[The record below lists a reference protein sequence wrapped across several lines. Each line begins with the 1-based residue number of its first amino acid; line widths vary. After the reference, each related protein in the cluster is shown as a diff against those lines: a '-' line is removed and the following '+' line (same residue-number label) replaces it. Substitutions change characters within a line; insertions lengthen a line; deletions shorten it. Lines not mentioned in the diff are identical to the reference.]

1 MQCTACRTPLAPHM
15 RFCPLCASPV
25 TTGSGTAPADP
36 LRKLLERTLRDQ
48 FEVIRPIGR
57 GGMGVVYLARERGLE
72 RLVAIKVLLPEVSAT
87 EESRE
92 RFRREARTAAG
103 LTHPNILPL
112 YAFGE
117 VGELAYLVMGYVR
130 GESLADRLK
139 QDGKVPPD
147 TARQILGEL
156 ADALDYAH
164 RHGVVHRDIKPEN
177 VLIDDESGRALLT
190 DFGIAKARAASGPL
204 TRTGAVVG
212 TPHYMSPEQAAGDRE
227 IDGRS
232 DIYSLG
238 VLGYRMLTG
247 RVPIEGATFRE
258 ILVKHMTQEAP
269 PIYTLVP
276 DVPDDLAA
284 AIARCLAKSPEERWP
299 DGKSLRRALTG
310 DDRGE
315 ARLPEELRGLPG
327 FAAWAVL
334 WAVVWGSLA
343 ASEWATGRD
352 PSLLLF
358 VAVLVPIGFFLQA
371 WFARR
376 RGFRLAPILRVGC
389 WPPTWWGLWWP
400 RSLRR
405 PGDIWERLPRS
416 AKLTRASVTAF
427 FVVAPLIAF
436 AARRG
441 PSEIARLFG
450 AAGVEQWLVAAQYAL
465 LALTGTIV
473 LGAALVWRRR
483 GLAVEEISRLLLGPT
498 VQADFWSRPHIAVHV
513 PARRATDV
521 PRAPSQPETAH
532 DYLRSISEAAESL
545 AGPARALG
553 TEAINAARQLL
564 ASIQALDAE
573 IATLARDADPVEVA
587 HIEQKLAAFSAAEVD
602 SDEQQ
607 MRALLKSQLELVR
620 RLSARLESAVEHRVQ
635 LIDMLKT
642 LWLQIA
648 NLRAQ
653 TAEESLEG
661 REVTERI
668 HRLCTAIEE
677 HVDQEA
683 RALAD
688 SPAASAASTSQQA
701 VREEGPKVGFPL

>member
-1 MQCTACRTPLAPHM
+1 M

-25 TTGSGTAPADP
+25 TPAPGPAPADP

-48 FEVIRPIGR
+48 FEVIRPLGR

-72 RLVAIKVLLPEVSAT
+72 RLVAIKVLLPDVSAT

-139 QDGKVPPD
+139 QDSRVPPH
-147 TARQILGEL
+147 TARQILAEL

-164 RHGVVHRDIKPEN
+164 RHGIVHRDIKPEN

-190 DFGIAKARAASGPL
+190 DFGIAKAHGASGTL

-238 VLGYRMLTG
+238 VLGYAMLAG
-247 RVPIEGATFRE
+247 RLPIQGASLRE
-258 ILVKHMTQEAP
+258 IVVKHMTHEPAP
-269 PIYTLVP
+269 IDTLVP

-284 AIARCLAKSPEERWP
+284 AITRCLAKAPEARWS
-299 DGKSLRRALTG
+299 DGKSLRRALTR
-310 DDRGE
+310 DDQAE
-315 ARLPEELRGLPG
+315 ARLPEDLRGLPG

-334 WAVVWGSLA
+334 WAAVWGSLA
-343 ASEWATGRD
+343 ASEGAAGRD
-352 PSLLLF
+352 PALLLF
-358 VAVLVPIGFFLQA
+358 MAVLVPVGFLLEV
-371 WFARR
+371 WLARR
-376 RGFRLAPILRVGC
+376 RGFRLRPILRVGS

-400 RSLRR
+400 RGLRR
-405 PGDIWERLPRS
+405 PGDIWDCLPTS
-416 AKLTRASVTAF
+416 AKLTRVSVSAF
-427 FVVAPLIAF
+427 FVAAPLLAF
-436 AARRG
+436 VARRTPREANRHLG
-441 PSEIARLFG
+441 TWEVDQLLF
-450 AAGVEQWLVAAQYAL
+450 AAQYGL
-465 LALTGTIV
+465 LALTGVVVI
-473 LGAALVWRRR
+473 GAALVWRQR
-483 GLAVEEISRLLLGPT
+483 GLGLEEVTSLLFGPT
-498 VQADFWSRPHIAVHV
+498 VRAAFWSRPHIAVHV
-513 PARRATDV
+513 QPRRPSGAAC
-521 PRAPSQPETAH
+521 APTQPETAH

-553 TEAINAARQLL
+553 SEAINAARQLL

-573 IATLARDADPVEVA
+573 IATLARDGDPAEIA
-587 HIEQKLAAFSAAEVD
+587 RIEQKLAALSGAKAD

-620 RLSARLESAVEHRVQ
+620 RLGSRLEVAAERRAQ

-668 HRLCTAIEE
+668 HRLCAAIEE
-677 HVDQEA
+677 HVDQEG
-683 RALAD
+683 RAPAD
-688 SPAASAASTSQQA
+688 WPIVDSGPVGRGPAPDDPSQVRAA
-701 VREEGPKVGFPL
+701 F

>member
-1 MQCTACRTPLAPHM
+1 MQCTVCRTPLAAHM
-15 RFCPLCASPV
+15 RFCPLCATPV
-25 TTGSGTAPADP
+25 TPAPGSAPADP

-48 FEVIRPIGR
+48 FEVIRPLGR

-92 RFRREARTAAG
+92 RFRREARTAAR

-139 QDGKVPPD
+139 QDGKIQPG
-147 TARQILGEL
+147 TARQILAEL

-190 DFGIAKARAASGPL
+190 DFGIAKGRAVSGTL

-238 VLGYRMLTG
+238 VLGYTMLAG
-247 RVPIEGATFRE
+247 RLPIQGASLRE
-258 ILVKHMTQEAP
+258 IFVKHMTHEPAP
-269 PIYTLVP
+269 LDTLVP

-284 AIARCLAKSPEERWP
+284 AITRCLAKTPEARWS
-299 DGKSLRRALTG
+299 DGKSLRRALTR
-310 DDRGE
+310 DDQGE
-315 ARLPEELRGLPG
+315 TRLPEDLRGLPG
-327 FAAWAVL
+327 FAAWAAL
-334 WAVVWGSLA
+334 WAAVWGSLA
-343 ASEWATGRD
+343 ASDGAAGRD
-352 PSLLLF
+352 AALLLF
-358 VAVLVPIGFFLQA
+358 IAVLVPVGFLLEV
-371 WFARR
+371 WVARR
-376 RGFRLAPILRVGC
+376 RGFRLRPILRVGC

-400 RSLRR
+400 RGLRR
-405 PGDIWERLPRS
+405 PGDVWDCLPTS
-416 AKLTRASVTAF
+416 AKLTRVSVSAF
-427 FVVAPLIAF
+427 FVAVPLLAL
-436 AARRG
+436 AARRA
-441 PSEIARLFG
+441 PLESARHLG
-450 AAGVEQWLVAAQYAL
+450 TWRVDDPLVAAQYGL
-465 LALTGTIV
+465 LVLTVAVV
-473 LGAALVWRRR
+473 LGAALLWSKR
-483 GLAVEEISRLLLGPT
+483 GLTLEDVTSLILGPT
-498 VQADFWSRPHIAVHV
+498 VRPGFWSRSHIAVHV
-513 PARRATDV
+513 APRR
-521 PRAPSQPETAH
+521 PRGVACAPTQPVTAH
-532 DYLRSISEAAESL
+532 DCLRSISEAAESL

-553 TEAINAARQLL
+553 SEAINAARQLL

-573 IATLARDADPVEVA
+573 IATLGRDGDPSEA
-587 HIEQKLAAFSAAEVD
+587 TRIEQKLAALSGAEPD
-602 SDEQQ
+602 ADEQQ
-607 MRALLKSQLELVR
+607 MRVLLKSQLELVR
-620 RLSARLESAVEHRVQ
+620 RLGSRLEVAAERRAQ
-635 LIDMLKT
+635 LIDMMKT

-661 REVTERI
+661 REVTDRI
-668 HRLCTAIEE
+668 HRLCAAIGERA
-677 HVDQEA
+677 DQEVPTT
-683 RALAD
+683 AD
-688 SPAASAASTSQQA
+688 SPVIESSPAARGPLLGDQSKVPAA
-701 VREEGPKVGFPL
+701 R

>member
-1 MQCTACRTPLAPHM
+1 MQCTACRTPLAAHM

-25 TTGSGTAPADP
+25 TPAPGPAPADP

-48 FEVIRPIGR
+48 FEVIRPLGR

-92 RFRREARTAAG
+92 RFRREARTAAR

-139 QDGKVPPD
+139 QDGKVQPD
-147 TARQILGEL
+147 TARQVLAEL

-190 DFGIAKARAASGPL
+190 DFGIAKARTASGTL
-204 TRTGAVVG
+204 TRTGAIVG

-232 DIYSLG
+232 DLYSLG
-238 VLGYRMLTG
+238 VLGYAMLAG
-247 RVPIEGATFRE
+247 RLPIQGASLRE
-258 ILVKHMTQEAP
+258 IAVKHMTHEPAP
-269 PIYTLVP
+269 IDTLVP

-284 AIARCLAKSPEERWP
+284 AITRCLAKAPEARWS
-299 DGKSLRRALTG
+299 DGKSLRQALTRE
-310 DDRGE
+310 DRGE

-334 WAVVWGSLA
+334 WAAVWGWLA
-343 ASEWATGRD
+343 ASQAAAGRD
-352 PSLLLF
+352 PALLLF
-358 VAVLVPIGFFLQA
+358 IAVLVPVGFLLEV
-371 WFARR
+371 WLARR
-376 RGFRLAPILRVGC
+376 RGFRLRPILRVGC

-405 PGDIWERLPRS
+405 PGDVWDRLPTS
-416 AKLTRASVTAF
+416 AKLTRVAVSAF
-427 FVVAPLIAF
+427 FVAAPLLAL
-436 AARRG
+436 AARRA
-441 PSEIARLFG
+441 PPDAASHLASWEVNDLLF
-450 AAGVEQWLVAAQYAL
+450 AAQYGL
-465 LALTGTIV
+465 VALTGAVV
-473 LGAALVWRRR
+473 LGAALVWHRR
-483 GLAVEEISRLLLGPT
+483 GLTPVDVTALLLGPT
-498 VQADFWSRPHIAVHV
+498 VRAGFWSGSHIAVHL
-513 PARRATDV
+513 PPPRPTGATG
-521 PRAPSQPETAH
+521 APTQPETPH

-553 TEAINAARQLL
+553 SEAINAARQLL
-564 ASIQALDAE
+564 ASIQALDSE
-573 IATLARDADPVEVA
+573 IATLARDGDPAEVA
-587 HIEQKLAAFSAAEVD
+587 RIEQKLAALSAVEPD
-602 SDEQQ
+602 PDEQE
-607 MRALLKSQLELVR
+607 MRGLLKSQLELVR
-620 RLSARLESAVEHRVQ
+620 RLGSRLEVAAERRTQ
-635 LIDMLKT
+635 LIDTLKT
-642 LWLQIA
+642 LWLQVA

-661 REVTERI
+661 REVTDRI
-668 HRLCTAIEE
+668 HRLCAAIEE
-677 HVDQEA
+677 HADQEV
-683 RALAD
+683 RTPVD
-688 SPAASAASTSQQA
+688 SPVVEPLPVLRGPAPSDAPG
-701 VREEGPKVGFPL
+701 VRPAP